1 MEYLICSLCC
11 LLCFACGVWAGRG
24 SAPTL
29 PRRNKR
35 RQQEE
40 HWTQADDALSR
51 DIAAMLAYTGP
62 GKEDETHANT

>member
-24 SAPTL
+24 APTL
-29 PRRNKR
+29 PQRKKR
-35 RQQEE
+35 RPQEE

-62 GKEDETHANT
+62 VKEEETHADT